1 MDVTSCQAQTLDT
14 TGGKYALKV
23 QLRRT
28 LSDGV
33 VQLKSYKI
41 DVVPGTGGTQV
52 SKVQEI
58 ASTNTN
64 AKLQLASQGSTV
76 SAYLLGVAPTTLPED
91 LKDYQFIKAEKLNT
105 ATPPV
110 LVDIVTADPVGTGT
124 QVRVAV
130 VYENPDKSI
139 VPCPSLPLTCQTSSS
154 V

>member
-1 MDVTSCQAQTLDT
+1 MIHNKKGLADIVTTALIILLVAVAVVAIWAFVGPALKGTGQQFNRAQVCIANIVDVTSCQAQTLDT

-52 SKVQEI
+52 SKVREI

-91 LKDYQFIKAEKLNT
+91 L
-105 ATPPV
+105 
-110 LVDIVTADPVGTGT
+110 
-124 QVRVAV
+124 
-130 VYENPDKSI
+130 
-139 VPCPSLPLTCQTSSS
+139 
-154 V
+154 